1 MKKIY
6 IAMAVLATAALSSCV
21 QEQSFEGHVLG
32 KGEVSF
38 VLRAG
43 ASTRSSEGESPVRK
57 GVNVLVGEIGNQP
70 AYLEETITDLASIA
84 PRTKGVPVFTENVG
98 TLYKDQ
104 LSVHTDYTNF
114 EDTTFDTEGDD
125 LPDGGWRY
133 FHRYENAP
141 WPENGD
147 PVGFYMYMPAD
158 AEEVDIPSTGYSEGK
173 ITFGYTSPEAA
184 EDQNDIIF
192 SYVSITEEQH
202 KAKFSEGGYPVT
214 FYHALTAV
222 KFALANSSDE
232 ITAKGIQVDSILFI
246 NLHNDGTC
254 TVNPGAADTAADPI
268 VSWDAEAVDD
278 LEGKH
283 NKIYQTFAEGELVE
297 FSATSNPDFGSSF
310 FAGND
315 SDKQNVN
322 KQDASKTFWL
332 IPQAF
337 SAANNPTLRIRYTIN
352 SKSEYLDIELGT
364 ILNGIEWKAGQLR
377 TYTIK
382 LDEVNVKI
390 TDTVTPGTG
399 ATAENGYSGT
409 YKDNV
414 KIQNTGS
421 TDAFIRAAIVGQ
433 WLDPDGNPVFGFTDK
448 VNNLY
453 IVESWYED
461 QFVNSEPGK
470 HGLFEGLPGY
480 KGAATFKADTGAT
493 AGADG
498 ITPGWQLC
506 TDGYYYYTKIV
517 EPGDWTGSNLFNK
530 YTTLVAPKAELAGQ
544 VLESAQMYFV
554 LEISTQAITAVKM
567 DGHKGSR
574 YTWKEAWANATGSE
588 PVEK

>member
-6 IAMAVLATAALSSCV
+6 IAMAVLATAALSSCE

-70 AYLEETITDLASIA
+70 AYLEETVTDLASIA

-173 ITFGYTSPEAA
+173 ITFDYTSPEAA

-222 KFALANSSDE
+222 KFAIANSSDE

-390 TDTVTPGTG
+390 TDEVHIQGT
-399 ATAENGYSGT
+399 EDDGYEGS
-409 YKDNV
+409 YKDSV
-414 KIQNTGS
+414 TITNTG
-421 TDAFIRAAIVGQ
+421 TVKAFIRAALVGQ
-433 WLDPDGNPVFGFTDK
+433 WVHIVGGGKPDEIVFGFTDK

-461 QFVNSEPGK
+461 QFVNKEREHGK
-470 HGLFEGLPGY
+470 FTDLPGY
-480 KGAATFKADTGAT
+480 DQ
-493 AGADG
+493 
-498 ITPGWQLC
+498 PSLYNGWQLC
-506 TDGYYYYTKIV
+506 TDGYYYYTTAIDPVSVDPTAKTT
-517 EPGDWTGSNLFNK
+517 PLFSK
-530 YTTLVAPKAELAGQ
+530 YTVGTLPNAQIAGAEIENA
-544 VLESAQMYFV
+544 EMHFE
-554 LEISTQAITAVKM
+554 LEISTQAITAIKM
-567 DGHKGSR
+567 DGHKGSL
-574 YTWKEAWANATGSE
+574 YTWQDAWENATGTK
-588 PVEK
+588 PVPEN